1 MTHDQRSRTR
11 AGWLT
16 LLAVPVLCC
25 IGHAVLLAAGVGSL
39 TAVTGAATG
48 STVLGPPWA
57 WPWSRPP
64 SPLCCCD
71 AGGSSDSRPRR

>member
-25 IGHAVLLAAGVGSL
+25 IGHAVLLAAAVGSL
-39 TAVTGAATG
+39 T
-48 STVLGPPWA
+48 
-57 WPWSRPP
+57 R
-64 SPLCCCD
+64 
-71 AGGSSDSRPRR
+71 